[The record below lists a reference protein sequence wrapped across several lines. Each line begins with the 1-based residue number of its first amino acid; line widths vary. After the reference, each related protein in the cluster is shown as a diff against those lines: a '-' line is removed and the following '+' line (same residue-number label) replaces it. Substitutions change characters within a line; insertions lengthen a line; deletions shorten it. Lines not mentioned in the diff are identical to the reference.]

1 MLLRSSLAGTLP
13 LVEVKVLMSAPFLRP
28 PPKMVESPA
37 PHAVVS
43 DEMGSTMNTA
53 ETMLRS
59 AATAG
64 ISVGA
69 FGGAEPK
76 PGLPQLNSPPEP
88 LRLTTPGTTGQLFVG
103 LTAPKFPQSWI
114 GPGGASVRMFPSS
127 SNHVDGAAKTW
138 ADMAASAT
146 AATAT
151 DAARATFLR
160 PVIARILTKG
170 PWDSVDWPYQRAGRP
185 PHTVGRRVRGWPP
198 DSVGRLGLDVLV
210 DAEHVVWVVL
220 PSWPGQDG
228 RAALVIV

>member
-1 MLLRSSLAGTLP
+1 MLLRSSFAGTLP

-103 LTAPKFPQSWI
+103 LTAPEFPQSWI

-160 PVIARILTKG
+160 PVIARILTNG
-170 PWDSVDWPYQRAGRP
+170 TWDFSDLRPRGRSTNASLLTSPHGGEARSRLATRLSGEARARCSG
-185 PHTVGRRVRGWPP
+185 
-198 DSVGRLGLDVLV
+198 
-210 DAEHVVWVVL
+210 
-220 PSWPGQDG
+220 
-228 RAALVIV
+228 

>member
-53 ETMLRS
+53 ETMLGS

-88 LRLTTPGTTGQLFVG
+88 LRLTTPGTTGQLLVG
-103 LTAPKFPQSWI
+103 LTAPEFPQSWI

-127 SNHVDGAAKTW
+127 SSHVDGEARTC

-146 AATAT
+146 VAMAI
-151 DAARATFLR
+151 DAANVNALRATIR
-160 PVIARILTKG
+160 ANPN
-170 PWDSVDWPYQRAGRP
+170 QRA
-185 PHTVGRRVRGWPP
+185 
-198 DSVGRLGLDVLV
+198 LGF
-210 DAEHVVWVVL
+210 
-220 PSWPGQDG
+220 
-228 RAALVIV
+228 R